1 MKVDFKLVNSRRA
14 VDTEVVMNSRKAFLF
29 ACSISSLV
37 VLIVIVAIIVAA
49 STTKKQNVA
58 TENGTTEI
66 STTEIAPTEIV
77 IPDDYTEKLIQG
89 VRDGDLDT
97 VKNLL
102 AMTNDHVDIKPN
114 DNE

>member
-58 TENGTTEI
+58 TENGTEIGTTEI
-66 STTEIAPTEIV
+66 GTTEIA

-102 AMTNDHVDIKPN
+102 AMTNDYVDNKPN